1 MGRAMFHRGAGANAI
16 RIEYDGFKFRSKA
29 EAARYQKLKIEEA
42 AGLISN
48 LEVFPRFKFPINS
61 KIANAPVLRDPVT
74 NRAITYTADFRY
86 QVDGQV
92 VVEDVKGWSK
102 GAPILTPVYRI
113 KRALMY
119 ALLGIQVKET

>member
-1 MGRAMFHRGAGANAI
+1 
-16 RIEYDGFKFRSKA
+16 
-29 EAARYQKLKIEEA
+29 
-42 AGLISN
+42 
-48 LEVFPRFKFPINS
+48 
-61 KIANAPVLRDPVT
+61 VLRDPVT

-86 QVDGQV
+86 QADGLV
-92 VVEDVKGWSK
+92 VVEDVKGWTK